1 MEELSAYTL
10 CDRVYFEPLTRFPV
24 SPAYLDLLRSLLP
37 PDWTVGHFDIWLR
50 ASSERTPLELQGF
63 KIHVS
68 TMLANAEATLRSVV
82 PECVRAE
89 VMFKIAAHPML
100 LRFLSS
106 KRYGRAGSGKFMTIY
121 PPNETRFLELIEAI
135 HQATRGMEG
144 PYILSDKRYRDSKVV
159 FYRYGGF
166 QTIHSLSLDGTRRS
180 MIRRPDGT
188 LVQDERVPYFKL
200 PDWVSDPFPP
210 GPEEDGDET
219 EPLNGRYDV
228 TEALT
233 FSSSGGV
240 YRAVDRLTGRDV
252 VIKEARPRTDAWL
265 GTDFS
270 VDSVTA
276 LKREGE
282 ILRRLQGLPFVPD
295 LVELFQE
302 WEHSFLVA
310 SYFDG
315 VPLAKLRAH
324 DDFILLSYMDEP
336 ERILQFCG
344 RLRALTLQLL
354 DAVEAVHARGLILG
368 DISPGN
374 VLMNKDSGE
383 IALIDFEGTCSP
395 QTDSEIAP
403 YASQWFNAGF
413 RKPERR
419 PLRTLEPFDDFY
431 ALGMLLY
438 NLVCPVQILCELT
451 DADPFRILDHFIEAG
466 LPCEVRRIIQ
476 ALVEGRSDD
485 ARKEAE
491 TWKLSM

>member
-1 MEELSAYTL
+1 
-10 CDRVYFEPLTRFPV
+10 V
-24 SPAYLDLLRSLLP
+24 SPAYLDILRSLLP
-37 PDWTVGHFDIWLR
+37 PDWTVTHFDIWLR
-50 ASSERTPLELQGF
+50 ASSERTPLEPQGF

-68 TMLANAEATLRSVV
+68 VMLANAEAILRSVV

-89 VMFKIAAHPML
+89 VMFKIAAHPTL

-121 PPNETRFLELIEAI
+121 PPTEAKFLELIEAI
-135 HQATRGMEG
+135 HQATRGLEG
-144 PYILSDKRYRDSKVV
+144 PYILSDRRYRDSKVV

-166 QTIHSLSLDGTRRS
+166 QNIQSLSLDGTRRS

-188 LVQDERVPYFKL
+188 LIPDERVPYFKL
-200 PDWVSDPFPP
+200 PDWVADPFPAP
-210 GPEEDGDET
+210 GEAEDET

-228 TEALT
+228 AEALT
-233 FSSSGGV
+233 FSSSGGI
-240 YRAVDRLTGRDV
+240 YRALDRITGRDV
-252 VIKEARPRTDAWL
+252 VIKEARPRTDAWF

-270 VDSVTA
+270 VDSITA

-282 ILRRLQGLPFVPD
+282 ILRRLQGLPFVPE
-295 LVELFQE
+295 LIELFQE
-302 WEHSFLVA
+302 WEHSFLVI

-315 VPLAKLRAH
+315 VSLAKLRAR

-336 ERILQFCG
+336 ERILQFCK
-344 RLRALTLQLL
+344 RLRALALQLL

-374 VLMNKDSGE
+374 VLVNEDSGE
-383 IALIDFEGTCSP
+383 IALVDFEGTCSP
-395 QTDSEIAP
+395 ETDSEVAP

-438 NLVCPVQILCELT
+438 NLVCPIQTLFELT
-451 DADPFRILDHFIEAG
+451 NADPFRILDHLVEEG
-466 LPCEVRRIIQ
+466 LPCEARRIIQ
-476 ALVEGRSDD
+476 ALVEGHSND

-491 TWKLSM
+491 TWKLST